1 MWKIFLSITKL
12 NFCIHDGNQDGT
24 TISKNLCLK
33 FDNVPTA
40 PSAFHCAPIKWMGTD
55 PHNCCSSFSE
65 PTNPQDSAD
74 KSPPN
79 SRQRLALPSKGRIQ
93 LSFFHCAEP
102 THEQLYLFSGAL
114 QPNPS
119 PQSPPLQCPQASTR
133 LRFAQLGI
141 NGASKASSLWG
152 SAESVTRIT
161 LGSGNQGKHPE

>member
-1 MWKIFLSITKL
+1 MWKIFLSITKM
-12 NFCIHDGNQDGT
+12 NFCIHDGNQDGI

-65 PTNPQDSAD
+65 PTNPQDSVD

-93 LSFFHCAEP
+93 LPFSTVQNQPMSNSTSFLGHFNQIHL
-102 THEQLYLFSGAL
+102 HNHHLFNVPKLPLLSGSH
-114 QPNPS
+114 N
-119 PQSPPLQCPQASTR
+119 
-133 LRFAQLGI
+133 
-141 NGASKASSLWG
+141 
-152 SAESVTRIT
+152 
-161 LGSGNQGKHPE
+161 